1 MYAFVTIGSALLIGF
16 PVITKAA
23 ASVRQR
29 KEAVLTQS
37 PARALMFSFGVWG
50 PGSWSAQGDRNLLNL
65 FFFFSFKS
73 SATLFG
79 LRGAIPARE
88 NLLLAEKGKHFSLQS
103 QHMLPTAACF
113 EDGSHSDFTL
123 LAFQSMI
130 KWLNTLL
137 LI

>member
-1 MYAFVTIGSALLIGF
+1 MTIGSSRALL
-16 PVITKAA
+16 ITKAA

-37 PARALMFSFGVWG
+37 PARTLMFSFSVWG
-50 PGSWSAQGDRNLLNL
+50 PGSWSSQGDRNVLNL
-65 FFFFSFKS
+65 FFLS

-88 NLLLAEKGKHFSLQS
+88 NLLLAETAVQHKGKHFSLQS
-103 QHMLPTAACF
+103 QHMLPIAAYF

-123 LAFQSMI
+123 LTFQSMI
-130 KWLNTLL
+130 KWLNTLHL
-137 LI
+137 M